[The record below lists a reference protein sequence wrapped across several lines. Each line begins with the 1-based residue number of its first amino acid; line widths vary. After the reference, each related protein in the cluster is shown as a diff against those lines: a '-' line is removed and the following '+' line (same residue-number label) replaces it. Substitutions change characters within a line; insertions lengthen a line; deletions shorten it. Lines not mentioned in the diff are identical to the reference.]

1 MRGISILTVLFLLVA
16 CTDKPALQPTSSGR
30 PYEVWVVATAETQA
44 RSIKATLATAAA
56 GLPQEEPCFDSR
68 FCLSSRFNAAGKL
81 ARNLIV
87 VDTDPTLYSKVSITY
102 ERNTYATPQMLIHVQ
117 APDRQALDTAFA
129 QGSRYGKELLR
140 LLNRHELTIRS
151 NFLKRQHNPQAEQL
165 VRDMFNIG
173 MQIPADMQSSKRGKG
188 FLWLS
193 DNGTDGMQ
201 NICIFD
207 AADIDSVLKAN
218 IPGEEDGMYMQTVA
232 PSIIHEGGILRGLWQ
247 MEGDAMGGPFVARR
261 VADPSGNR
269 HLTVLAFVYAPGT
282 TKRNRMRQLEA
293 VLYTINNKQS

>member
-1 MRGISILTVLFLLVA
+1 MRGISILTILFLLTA
-16 CTDKPALQPTSSGR
+16 CTEKSALQPTSSGR
-30 PYEVWVVATAETQA
+30 PYEVWVVATAETEA
-44 RSIKATLATAAA
+44 RSIEATLATAVA
-56 GLPQEEPCFDSR
+56 GLPQEEPSFDSR
-68 FCLSSRFNAAGKL
+68 FCPSSRFTATEKR

-87 VDTDPTLYSKVSITY
+87 VETDPTLYSKVSITY
-102 ERNTYATPQMLIHVQ
+102 EHNTYATPQMLIHVQ